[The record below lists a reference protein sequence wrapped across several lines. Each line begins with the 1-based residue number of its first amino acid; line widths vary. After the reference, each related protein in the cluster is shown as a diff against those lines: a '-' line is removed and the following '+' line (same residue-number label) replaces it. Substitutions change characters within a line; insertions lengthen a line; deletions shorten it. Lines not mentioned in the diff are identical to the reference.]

1 MIPLWIYIR
10 IRTILNVPGVS
21 ACVCLHEIVCA
32 WCVCVYVC
40 ARAHAHVCAHAC
52 MPACNCVFLRVCVC
66 LHAIVCASVAF
77 LILNVAKSAAYSAI
91 FFFCFQLPGY
101 CFCPALPQEW
111 LDIRFTI
118 PGSRGSILFFSFF
131 ISVQILFYFSILKIQ
146 SHIKWTSST
155 CVRGDCLS
163 LTPCPPLH
171 CVGEGN
177 LYTKIL

>member
-32 WCVCVYVC
+32 H
-40 ARAHAHVCAHAC
+40 AHAHVCAHAC

-101 CFCPALPQEW
+101 YFCPA
-111 LDIRFTI
+111 
-118 PGSRGSILFFSFF
+118 PGMTRHPIHYPRVKGYFIFLFFYFCSDFILFFNFENPE
-131 ISVQILFYFSILKIQ
+131 
-146 SHIKWTSST
+146 SH
-155 CVRGDCLS
+155 
-163 LTPCPPLH
+163 
-171 CVGEGN
+171 
-177 LYTKIL
+177 